1 MQSFSALGRT
11 KTSIGE
17 QNATQRSTNV
27 VGLKKFKSA
36 FKMVMQASLFLLAV
50 LVINGCGSASSHIY
64 VNNGTSKEGKVE
76 VGGETHTIA
85 AGAWEKIAVSAD
97 GESYPIKAMVGDS
110 VVFDTTM
117 GPGSWIGNL
126 GGDKVVIAEEVEY
139 SSMSFGNGS
148 DDLAYEMLLSPGI
161 ARFSTSVISDLY
173 DFDKAAPEKLSVS
186 SGSGGVRKFDL
197 QLMSQ
202 AEMFKMMMEAMGD
215 EEYEDEGDEEVE
227 GDGAEEEVEGEEN
240 VDRGEEE

>member
-1 MQSFSALGRT
+1 MQSFSALGHT
-11 KTSIGE
+11 KNSNGE
-17 QNATQRSTNV
+17 HYATQTSTNV
-27 VGLKKFKSA
+27 SGLKKFNSTLKMA
-36 FKMVMQASLFLLAV
+36 FQASLFLLAV
-50 LVINGCGSASSHIY
+50 LVINGCSSASSHIY
-64 VNNGTSKEGKVE
+64 VNNGTSKEGKIE
-76 VGGETHTIA
+76 VGGETHIIA
-85 AGAWEKIAVSAD
+85 AGAHEKIEVSAE
-97 GESYPIKAMVGDS
+97 GESYPIKGMVGDS

-161 ARFSTSVISDLY
+161 ARFSASVISDLY
-173 DFDKAAPEKLSVS
+173 DFDNEAPEKLSVS

-215 EEYEDEGDEEVE
+215 EELEEGDVEEAEVE
-227 GDGAEEEVEGEEN
+227 EGDS
-240 VDRGEEE
+240 VDMGEEE

>member
-1 MQSFSALGRT
+1 MQSLSTLGHT
-11 KTSIGE
+11 KTSDGE
-17 QNATQRSTNV
+17 LNATQTST
-27 VGLKKFKSA
+27 GTKSLKQFNTALKMA
-36 FKMVMQASLFLLAV
+36 FKASLFV
-50 LVINGCGSASSHIY
+50 LGVLMINGCGSASSHIY
-64 VNNGTSKEGKVE
+64 VNNGTAKEGKVE

-97 GESYPIKAMVGDS
+97 GESYPIKGMVGDS

-148 DDLAYEMLLSPGI
+148 SDLAYEMLLSPGI
-161 ARFSTSVISDLY
+161 ARFSASVISDLY

-202 AEMFKMMMEAMGD
+202 AAMFKMMMDAMGD
-215 EEYEDEGDEEVE
+215 EEMDDEGDEE
-227 GDGAEEEVEGEEN
+227 
-240 VDRGEEE
+240 GEEEGDDEGDSVDMGEEE